1 MIIGL
6 CWIIGSYAA
15 CILMVHLMRR
25 IPLWQPKGKAPVH
38 YLLLTRNN
46 QTQIEWYLRYLV
58 FIAWWEGRPLKVT
71 LADDGSTDDTLAI
84 AGRLRES
91 LSITVLDDASS
102 PEELFRRYMN
112 ECTVVMNLRNR
123 NDLVEVPLF

>member
-1 MIIGL
+1 MIVGL
-6 CWIIGSYAA
+6 CWIIGCYAA
-15 CILMVHLMRR
+15 CIMMVHLMRSTPILQLR
-25 IPLWQPKGKAPVH
+25 GKTPVH
-38 YLLLTRNN
+38 YLLLTKNN

-84 AGRLRES
+84 ASRLQGS
-91 LSITVLDDASS
+91 LSITVLDDAAS
-102 PEELFRRYMN
+102 PDELFRRYMN

-123 NDLVEVPLF
+123 HDLVEVPLF